1 MKNKQLIAYLLFF
14 SSIIP
19 SFGQVMSRG
28 QIDSFSVAIY
38 KIAKLNR
45 YILTEKIDSAMLILE
60 DQSIEKYLTRRD
72 YFYISKLYF
81 KLGNASLGKSYFEK
95 YVSNP
100 YTFFDDKIPNQEDF
114 KKDTVYLHLWEHY
127 KPEQIYAK
135 LVRQRQ
141 SNDSIVLKKLDIRD
155 ELMKLKPYDQL
166 FRFDRNQFKKIVSD
180 AFNMPYS
187 PDDTLFSQN
196 CWKIQQN
203 LDSMNRI
210 ELGKLLKRNNDK
222 WFSES
227 LFGYK
232 ASYNAF
238 LVVQHSDLDV
248 NFQQIHMPLLI
259 QSYLETGERGFLAYM
274 VFYLIDR
281 ICVNTADEQYFG
293 SQFRVIDA
301 ELKLKKMVY
310 GEEFADEIRS
320 YCRFPSLAKYKKDSS
335 EKVIKK

>member
-19 SFGQVMSRG
+19 SSGQVMSRG

-60 DQSIEKYLTRRD
+60 DQSIEKYLARRD

-155 ELMKLKPYDQL
+155 ELMKLKPYDQF
-166 FRFDRNQFKKIVSD
+166 FRSDRHVHKNLLIKSFDMKCSE
-180 AFNMPYS
+180 
-187 PDDTLFSQN
+187 DDSIFGNNS
-196 CWKIQQN
+196 WKVQAYF
-203 LDSMNRI
+203 DSTNRI
-210 ELGKLLKRNNDK
+210 NLTKFLKRNDNN

-227 LFGYK
+227 FFGYK
-232 ASYNAF
+232 AIYNAF

-259 QSYLETGERGFLAYM
+259 QSYLETGERGFLAHM

-281 ICVNTADEQYFG
+281 ICVNIADEQYFG
-293 SQFRVIDA
+293 SQFRVIDE
-301 ELKLKKMVY
+301 ELKLKKNGV
-310 GEEFADEIRS
+310 
-320 YCRFPSLAKYKKDSS
+320 
-335 EKVIKK
+335 

>member
-1 MKNKQLIAYLLFF
+1 
-14 SSIIP
+14 
-19 SFGQVMSRG
+19 
-28 QIDSFSVAIY
+28 
-38 KIAKLNR
+38 
-45 YILTEKIDSAMLILE
+45 
-60 DQSIEKYLTRRD
+60 
-72 YFYISKLYF
+72 
-81 KLGNASLGKSYFEK
+81 LGNASLGKSYFEK
-95 YVSNP
+95 YISNP
-100 YTFFDDKIPNQEDF
+100 YTFFDEKIPNQEDF

-155 ELMKLKPYDQL
+155 ELMKL
-166 FRFDRNQFKKIVSD
+166 D

-187 PDDTLFSQN
+187 SDDTLFSQN

-259 QSYLETGERGFLAYM
+259 QSYLETGERGFLAHM

-293 SQFRVIDA
+293 SQFRVIDD

>member
-1 MKNKQLIAYLLFF
+1 LRLFLYIKIV
-14 SSIIP
+14 S
-19 SFGQVMSRG
+19 QVEKCFIGEILFR
-28 QIDSFSVAIY
+28 
-38 KIAKLNR
+38 KICQ
-45 YILTEKIDSAMLILE
+45 
-60 DQSIEKYLTRRD
+60 QS
-72 YFYISKLYF
+72 LY
-81 KLGNASLGKSYFEK
+81 
-95 YVSNP
+95 
-100 YTFFDDKIPNQEDF
+100 FFDDKIPNLEDF
-114 KKDTVYLHLWEHY
+114 KQDTVYLHLWEHY

-166 FRFDRNQFKKIVSD
+166 FRSDRNQFKKIVSD

-210 ELGKLLKRNNDK
+210 ELGKLLKRNKDK

-248 NFQQIHMPLLI
+248 NFQQIHLPLFI
-259 QSYLETGERGFLAYM
+259 QSYLETGERGFLAHM

-293 SQFRVIDA
+293 SQFRVIDE

-310 GEEFADEIRS
+310 GEDFADEIRS